1 MILTPDEFVRKWAD
15 VQTKE
20 RATAQSHFEDLC
32 RMVGHPLPHDMD
44 PTGEAFGYEVG
55 MKTSDDRQG
64 FADVFYKNHFAM
76 EYKGR
81 GVHKTLDDAYVQ
93 LLRYREN
100 LNNPPLLVVCDID
113 RWQIHTNFPNTAK
126 KVYEFKHA
134 DITQNRI
141 QQILRH
147 LFFNPNALHPDKT
160 AEQVTADAARVFEK
174 ITANMRDWQA
184 EPDRIAH
191 FLTKL
196 VFSLFAEDVDLLPTE
211 PNGGRGLFS
220 EIVQRTSKNPIQ
232 FKRYVGELFSAMAE
246 GGNVLMLEVPYFNGA
261 LFEDVQVEELSAEAL
276 LALESA
282 SRLDWSSVEPAIFG
296 TLFER
301 SLDPSKRAQLGAHY
315 TSRADILLIVEPV
328 LMEPLRREW
337 AAIRAEAETL
347 RPAFDDPTITPAVRI
362 KRGKDLEALRTRML
376 EKVRT
381 ITVLD
386 PACGSGNFLYVA
398 LNLLLDF
405 EKAVIND
412 PVFAGLTTVYPEV
425 HPRQLYGIE
434 INPIA
439 HALASIVVWIGYIQW
454 RKNNGYLAFSVPI
467 LEALANNI
475 RQMDAVLQYDAD
487 GKPFEPEWPSTEVIV
502 GNPPFLGDKK
512 MRGELTDAYVSDLRK
527 LYKGRVPG
535 GADFVTYWFEKSRAQ
550 IEAGKTKRAGLLSTN
565 SIRGGANREVL
576 SRIKETGDIFM
587 AWRDR
592 EWILDGAAVRV
603 SMVGFDNGQET
614 SKTIDGEAATAI
626 SSDLEATVDITKAKR
641 LGENTNI
648 SFIGVQKSGPFDIN
662 ESLAKQMIASTNS
675 SGLSNSDVIRKI
687 ANAQAVTNWKF
698 DSWIIDFAAMSQE
711 DAAKYEAPYEY
722 VLRHV
727 KPERDTNRRDRTKRL
742 WWIHGENRPGM
753 RHALKK
759 LNRYIITP
767 RVAKHRLFAWVT
779 LDVLPDSATVVFAR
793 EDDYFFGVLHSR
805 LHEVWSLRM
814 GTWLGKGNDP
824 RYTPTTTFETFP
836 FPWAPGAEDTS
847 SPAYQRISAA
857 AKQLHAE
864 RDAWLNPP
872 GVSEKALK
880 DRTLTNLYNALNVF
894 RGKEKMKIKSDA
906 GDFAPRL
913 DALHRELD
921 AAVVAAY
928 GWDASISDDEE
939 AILRHLL
946 ALNLSR

>member
-141 QQILRH
+141 QQILRN

-184 EPDRIAH
+184 DPDRIAH

-261 LFEDVQVEELSAEAL
+261 LFEDVQVEDLSLEAL

-328 LMEPLRREW
+328 LMEPLHREW
-337 AAIRAEAETL
+337 AAIKAEAEKL
-347 RPAFDDPTITPAVRI
+347 RPAFDDPTVTEKVRTN
-362 KRGKDLEALRTRML
+362 RGKDLEALRTKML
-376 EKVRT
+376 EQVRS

-412 PVFAGLTTVYPEV
+412 PVFAGLPLVMPEV

-467 LEALANNI
+467 LEALGDNI

-487 GKPFEPEWPSTEVIV
+487 GKPVEPEWPSAEVIV
-502 GNPPFLGDKK
+502 GNPPFLGGN
-512 MRGELTDAYVSDLRK
+512 MIRGELGNQYVNNLFR
-527 LYKGRVPG
+527 LYSGRVPG
-535 GADFVTYWFEKSRAQ
+535 AADLVTYWFEKSRAQ
-550 IEAGKTKRAGLLSTN
+550 IEAGKTKRAGLLATN
-565 SIRGGANREVL
+565 SIRGGANRTVL
-576 SRIKETGDIFM
+576 QRIKNTGDIFM
-587 AWRDR
+587 AWSDR
-592 EWILDGAAVRV
+592 EWTLEGAAVRV
-603 SMVGFDNGQET
+603 SMVGFDNGSEKVY
-614 SKTIDGEAATAI
+614 SLDGQLTQSI
-626 SSDLEATVDITKAKR
+626 NSDLTALVDTTVAKN
-641 LGENTNI
+641 LDENRKLCFRTDEK
-648 SFIGVQKSGPFDIN
+648 GGPFDID
-662 ESLAKQMIASTNS
+662 EATAKRLLAADNNPNKRP
-675 SGLSNSDVIRKI
+675 NSDVVRPYLNGMDITRRSR
-687 ANAQAVTNWKF
+687 NMWV
-698 DSWIIDFAAMSQE
+698 IDFGYDVSKE
-711 DAAKYEAPYEY
+711 EAEAYIEPFKHIES
-722 VLRHV
+722 VV
-727 KPERDTNRRDRTKRL
+727 KPFRDKVNNPRERMIWWLHRRPAPDMRNAVQNLKRF
-742 WWIHGENRPGM
+742 IVTP
-753 RHALKK
+753 ALA
-759 LNRYIITP
+759 R
-767 RVAKHRLFAWVT
+767 HRLFVW
-779 LDVLPDSATVVFAR
+779 LDSSTIPDHQLYAIAR

-814 GTWLGKGNDP
+814 GTSLEDRP

-857 AKQLHAE
+857 AKQLHTE
-864 RDAWLNPP
+864 RDAWLNEP
-872 GVSEKALK
+872 GISAKALK

-928 GWDASISDDEE
+928 GWDESISDDEE

-946 ALNLSR
+946 ALNLGR

>member
-1 MILTPDEFVRKWAD
+1 MTLTPDEFVRKWAD

-20 RATAQSHFEDLC
+20 RGTAQSHFEDVC
-32 RMVGHPLPHDMD
+32 RMVGHALPHDID
-44 PTGEAFGYEVG
+44 PTGESFGYEVG
-55 MKTSDDRQG
+55 MKTSDQKQG
-64 FADVFYKNHFAM
+64 FADVFYRGHFAM

-81 GVHKTLDDAYVQ
+81 GLYETLDKAYEQ

-100 LNNPPLLVVCDID
+100 LNNPPLLVVCDFD

-126 KVYEFKHA
+126 KKYEFRH
-134 DITQNRI
+134 DEITQPRI
-141 QQILRH
+141 QRWLHH
-147 LFFNPNALHPDKT
+147 LFFNPNALHPEKT
-160 AEQVTADAARVFEK
+160 AEQVTADAARVFET

-211 PNGGRGLFS
+211 PNAGRGLFS
-220 EIVQRTSKNPIQ
+220 EIIQRTSKSPTL
-232 FKRYVGELFSAMAE
+232 FKRYVGELFTAMAE

-261 LFEDVQVEELSAEAL
+261 LFEDVQVEDLSAEAL
-276 LALESA
+276 LALETA

-337 AAIRAEAETL
+337 AAIKAEAETL

-362 KRGKDLEALRTRML
+362 KRGKDLEALRMKML
-376 EKVRT
+376 QQVRDV
-381 ITVLD
+381 TVLD

-405 EKAVIND
+405 EKLVIND
-412 PVFAGLTTVYPEV
+412 PVFAGLTQAYPEV

-454 RKNNGYLAFSVPI
+454 RKNNGYLAFSEPI
-467 LEALANNI
+467 LEALGNNI
-475 RQMDAVLQYDAD
+475 REMDAILQYDAD
-487 GKPFEPEWPSTEVIV
+487 GKPFEPEWPSAEVIV
-502 GNPPFLGDKK
+502 GNPPFLGGN
-512 MRGELTDAYVSDLRK
+512 MIRGELGNQYVDNLFR
-527 LYKGRVPG
+527 LYSGRVPAF
-535 GADFVTYWFEKSRAQ
+535 ADLVTYWFEKSRVQ
-550 IEAGKTKRAGLLSTN
+550 IVAGKTKRAGLLSTN
-565 SIRGGANREVL
+565 SIRGGVNREVL
-576 SRIKETGDIFM
+576 KRIKETGDIFM
-587 AWRDR
+587 AWSDR
-592 EWILDGAAVRV
+592 EWTLDGAAVRV
-603 SMVGFDNGQET
+603 SMVGFDDGTEKVHTLNGEIT
-614 SKTIDGEAATAI
+614 SVINPDLT
-626 SSDLEATVDITKAKR
+626 SSVDITIAK
-641 LGENTNI
+641 LLKDNSGI
-648 SFIGVQKSGPFDIN
+648 SFQGPSPKGAFDIPPDTAN
-662 ESLAKQMIASTNS
+662 TMLKASNS
-675 SGLSNSDVIRKI
+675 SGKSNSDVVKPVL
-687 ANAQAVTNWKF
+687 NAADMMRISRGWWT
-698 DSWIIDFAAMSQE
+698 IDFGTNMLLE
-711 DAAKYEAPYEY
+711 EAKTYELPYQ
-722 VLRHV
+722 HV
-727 KPERDTNRRDRTKRL
+727 EKFVYPVRKDNNREGYRRYWWRYAEPRT
-742 WWIHGENRPGM
+742 GM
-753 RHALKK
+753 RLALTKVS
-759 LNRYIITP
+759 RYIATP
-767 RVAKHRLFAWVT
+767 RVAKHRVFIWV
-779 LDVLPDSATVVFAR
+779 DPNVMCNDAIIVFAR
-793 EDDYFFGVLHSR
+793 DDDYFFGVLHSR

-814 GTWLGKGNDP
+814 GTSLEDRP

-836 FPWAPGAEDTS
+836 FPYPPGAEDTS

-872 GVSEKALK
+872 GVSDKALK

-894 RGKEKMKIKSDA
+894 RGKDKMKVKPDA

-928 GWDASISDDEE
+928 GWDASILTDDES
-939 AILRHLL
+939 ILRHLL